1 MKPALKQTEPPPEDF
16 PIADRHTPHLAAPP
30 GGGTDSGLQQ
40 PLIKRFLTYFYNRFI
55 RLHGSAEQIAWGSA
69 VGLFVAMSPTLGF
82 QMCIAVAIAAFFKI
96 NKVAAAAAVWVTN
109 PATAPVIYW
118 INYQL
123 GAKLLGYPVHPFFFS
138 NPSWES
144 LWNSGKHVFMSL
156 LIGGGIAGIALGAIA
171 YIVTVNMIKTARK
184 KAQRL
189 RGKKASER

>member
-1 MKPALKQTEPPPEDF
+1 MKSALKQSDRLPED
-16 PIADRHTPHLAAPP
+16 PPVQDPSTPRLTAHT
-30 GGGTDSGLQQ
+30 GGGVDSDLQR
-40 PLIKRFLTYFYNRFI
+40 PAIKRFLKYFYNRFV

-82 QMCIAVAIAAFFKI
+82 QMCMAVAIAAFFKI

-123 GAKLLGYPVHPFFFS
+123 GAKLLGYRVHPLFFS

-144 LWNSGKHVFMSL
+144 LWNSGKHVFLSL
-156 LIGGGIAGIALGAIA
+156 LVGGGIAGIALGSVA
-171 YIVTVNMIKTARK
+171 YIIIVNMIKTARE

-189 RGKKASER
+189 RGKKPSER

>member
-1 MKPALKQTEPPPEDF
+1 MKPALKQTDPPPEDF

-30 GGGTDSGLQQ
+30 GGGTDSDRQQ
-40 PLIKRFLTYFYNRFI
+40 PPIKRFLTYFYNRFI